1 MATQK
6 RALIT
11 GVNGFTGKY
20 VADELKQAGYDV
32 YGTGVVAS
40 DLPQYFQV
48 DLLDKI
54 SLARVILEV
63 QPIVVV
69 HLAAIAFVG
78 HGSANDFYQVNVIGT
93 RNLLESLALHAN
105 GLEAVLIASSAN
117 IYGNST
123 EGVLAENTPSNPA
136 NDYAVSKLTMEYMAK
151 LWQDKLPLF
160 FVRPFNYTG
169 IGQSEDFLL
178 PKIVSHFKR
187 RAPII
192 ELGSLDV
199 YRDFSD
205 VRVVAEVYRRLLEV
219 KPLGQTINIC
229 SGRAHALHEVLAL
242 AEKISG
248 HTIGVRVNSEFVR
261 ANEVKSLCGDVTRL
275 HSLIGEIKSPS
286 LEDTLRWMLENPGLV
301 K

>member
-1 MATQK
+1 MKSKK

-11 GVNGFTGKY
+11 GVNGFTGRY
-20 VADELKQAGYDV
+20 VAEELVRAGYDV
-32 YGTGVVAS
+32 YGTGAISS

-54 SLARVILEV
+54 GLARVVLEV
-63 QPIVVV
+63 QPTVVV

-93 RNLLESLALHAN
+93 WNLLESLALHAKS
-105 GLEAVLIASSAN
+105 LEAVLIASSAN

-136 NDYAVSKLTMEYMAK
+136 NDYAVSKLAMEYMAK
-151 LWQDKLPLF
+151 LWLDKLPLF

-178 PKIVSHFKR
+178 PKIVAHFKR
-187 RAPII
+187 KAKFI
-192 ELGSLDV
+192 ELGNLDV
-199 YRDFSD
+199 WRDFSD

-219 KPLGQTINIC
+219 RPFGQAVNIC
-229 SGRAHALHEVLAL
+229 SGNTYALSEVIAL

-248 HTIGVRVNSEFVR
+248 HKMEVRVNPAFVR

-286 LEDTLRWMLENPGLV
+286 LEDTLRWMLTVP
-301 K
+301 